1 MNGLQSDAPQPL
13 VFDPTGSDIH
23 GESDRIRAQGPATRV
38 ELPGG
43 VLAWTITNYKLMRQL
58 LTDPRVSK
66 NARQHWPALRN
77 GEIPPDWPL
86 IGWVIFDSMVSAY
99 GAEHTRLRK
108 LVAKAFTAR
117 RTEDMRPAVE
127 RIVADAL
134 DELAAYPPGQ
144 VVDLRTTYA
153 NRIPAEVIFAMF
165 GVPDSERAAWHELS
179 GGMLDTSATPEQAVA
194 LAIQTQQTVQR
205 LIQIKREAPGDDLT
219 SGLITARDEE
229 GSRLTE
235 AELESTV
242 LTLIGGGLQTTADL
256 IDDAVTVMLTRPDQL
271 ELVTAGKASWDDV
284 VEETLRALSPV
295 EYIPLRF
302 AVEDIELD
310 GVTIARGE
318 PILIAF
324 GAAGRDPEL
333 HGDTAKEFD
342 VTRPDKEH
350 LTFGHGVHYCLGAP
364 LARMEARIALPAL
377 FERFPDMTLAVPPE
391 ELKPSPGFVFYAHQA
406 VPVRL
411 TH

>member
-1 MNGLQSDAPQPL
+1 MNGPQSDAPQPL
-13 VFDPTGSDIH
+13 VIDPTGSDIH
-23 GESDRIRAQGPATRV
+23 GESDRIRARGPATRV

-43 VLAWTITNYKLMRQL
+43 VVAWTITSYKLMRRL

-66 NARQHWPALRN
+66 NAREHWPALRN

-86 IGWVIFDSMVSAY
+86 IGWVTFDSMVSAY
-99 GAEHTRLRK
+99 GAEHGRLRR

-127 RIVADAL
+127 RIVAGAL

-144 VVDLRTTYA
+144 VVDLRKEYA
-153 NRIPAEVIFAMF
+153 NRIPAEVISAMF
-165 GVPDSERAAWHELS
+165 GVPDSERVAWQEMNEGLP
-179 GGMLDTSATPEQAVA
+179 DTSATPEQAVA
-194 LAIQTQQTVQR
+194 VAVRTQQTVQR
-205 LIQIKREAPGDDLT
+205 LIQSKRAAPGDDLT
-219 SGLITARDEE
+219 SALIAARDEE
-229 GSRLTE
+229 GSHLSE

-242 LTLIGGGLQTTADL
+242 LTLIGGGFQTTADL
-256 IDDAVTVMLTRPDQL
+256 IDNAITVMLTRPDQL
-271 ELVTAGKASWDDV
+271 ALVTAGTASWDDV

-302 AVEDIELD
+302 AVEDIEL
-310 GVTIARGE
+310 GGLTIGAGE

-333 HGDTAKEFD
+333 HGPSAKLFD
-342 VTRPDKEH
+342 LTRPDKEH
-350 LTFGHGVHYCLGAP
+350 LTFGHGVHFCLGAP

-377 FERFPDMTLAVPPE
+377 FSRFPEMTIAVPPQQ
-391 ELKPSPGFVFYAHQA
+391 LKPSLGFVFYAHQA
-406 VPVRL
+406 LPVRL
-411 TH
+411 TN